1 MESLDLAFQL
11 KNGQQYRKA
20 NRSNRSNTELK
31 ISKFQLTPTY
41 H

>member
-1 MESLDLAFQL
+1 MERLDLAFQL

-20 NRSNRSNTELK
+20 NRSNTELK